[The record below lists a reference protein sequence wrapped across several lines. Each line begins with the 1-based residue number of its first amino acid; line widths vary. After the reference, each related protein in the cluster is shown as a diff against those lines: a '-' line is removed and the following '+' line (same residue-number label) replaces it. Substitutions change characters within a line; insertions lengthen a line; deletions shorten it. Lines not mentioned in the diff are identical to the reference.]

1 MSKQDMTDILPS
13 LCEQACAQQEN
24 AADSVCAIVVAYFPD
39 KEFDARIRGL
49 LPQVARV
56 VVVDNTPD
64 ESTIPCLKKRFQDA
78 AKVHLIENRA
88 NPGISIALNQGL
100 EHALK
105 GGYKWILTLD
115 QDTQCYPDMVA
126 TLLKVS
132 EACNLKPAVIGGNYL
147 DPRNN
152 GPFVPIGG
160 AEDFL
165 EQKTVITSGCLVDAG
180 VAAEIGGFRDD
191 YFIDQV
197 DHEFCLRM
205 RARDHKVVISRKPV
219 MNHSV
224 GRPGGARLPILGV
237 LPNHPPLRKYY
248 IARNTVV
255 TIADY
260 WRQEP
265 VWCLRRLVRLLLGLG
280 LMALLE
286 EQRFSKVRAFAG
298 GIVDGLRRR
307 MGPCPRNS
315 INHAGTNACEAP
327 FAPEFPE
334 NHNDQKS
341 N

>member
-1 MSKQDMTDILPS
+1 
-13 LCEQACAQQEN
+13 
-24 AADSVCAIVVAYFPD
+24 
-39 KEFDARIRGL
+39 
-49 LPQVARV
+49 
-56 VVVDNTPD
+56 
-64 ESTIPCLKKRFQDA
+64 
-78 AKVHLIENRA
+78 LIENRS
-88 NPGISIALNQGL
+88 NLGISIALNQGL

-115 QDTQCYPDMVA
+115 QDTQCYPDMVD

-132 EACNLKPAVIGGNYL
+132 EACKTKPAVIGGNYL

-152 GPFVPIGG
+152 GPFVPTGG

-165 EQKTVITSGCLVDAG
+165 EQKTVITSGCLVDAN
-180 VAAEIGGFRDD
+180 VAAAIGGFRED

-205 RARDHKVVISRKPV
+205 RARGHKVVISRKPV

-255 TIADY
+255 TVADY

-286 EQRFSKVRAFAG
+286 EQRFSKVRAFTG

-307 MGPCPRNS
+307 MGPCPRKS
-315 INHAGTNACEAP
+315 INRAGTNTP
-327 FAPEFPE
+327 
-334 NHNDQKS
+334 
-341 N
+341 

>member
-1 MSKQDMTDILPS
+1 MSKQDMADISPS
-13 LCEQACAQQEN
+13 LGERVRAQQEN
-24 AADSVCAIVVAYFPD
+24 AATKEAVDSVCAIVVAYFPD

-56 VVVDNTPD
+56 VIVDNTPNG
-64 ESTIPCLKKRFQDA
+64 SPTPCLSMGFQDTA
-78 AKVHLIENRA
+78 QVHMIENQA

-100 EHALK
+100 EYALK
-105 GGYKWILTLD
+105 EGHKWILTLD

-126 TLLKVS
+126 TLFKVS

-147 DPRNN
+147 DPRNE

-165 EQKTVITSGCLVDAG
+165 EQKTVITSGCLVDAA
-180 VAAEIGGFRDD
+180 VAAAIGGFREE

-205 RARDHKVVISRKPV
+205 RARGHKVVISRKPV

-224 GRPGGARLPILGV
+224 GMPGGARLPFLGV
-237 LPNHPPLRKYY
+237 LPNHSPLRKYY

-255 TIADY
+255 TVADY

-307 MGPCPRNS
+307 MGPCARES
-315 INHAGTNACEAP
+315 INRAGTNTP
-327 FAPEFPE
+327 
-334 NHNDQKS
+334 
-341 N
+341 